1 MTIVKIL
8 FLAGAMTVIASQTL
22 AQTPAATGDAHGLA
36 TPTGHDVNVSVSG
49 YRYVEPGTTSISIAG
64 AKIGGEYTGTF
75 ALSARTHWF
84 IQGDVRGNFGNT
96 TYTGWCSPFFIAPNS
111 SSPNGYEVDIG
122 DPSPCSE
129 SGDKD
134 WYVEG
139 RALVGK
145 DLIRERW
152 GLAPFTGVGLRHL
165 SNGVTGV
172 VGYRTDDYLYL
183 PVGLTARTT
192 VGSRQHALSLTVEV
206 DALLHGWQKTRDSQ
220 LGSGVIPAT
229 TIAPAFSIDGFT
241 DISFTQKSGFAPRAS
256 VKYQITRMWSL
267 EPYYVYWNVSASP
280 VNYETLTFTVNN
292 LTAREQRGA
301 YEPDNHT
308 HEVGVKVGLHF

>member
-1 MTIVKIL
+1 MT
-8 FLAGAMTVIASQTL
+8 AIASQTL
-22 AQTPAATGDAHGLA
+22 AQTPAATGDVHGLA

-49 YRYVEPGTTSISIAG
+49 YRYNEPGTTSISISG

-75 ALSARTHWF
+75 ALNPRTHWF
-84 IQGDVRGNFGNT
+84 LQGDFRGTFGNT
-96 TYTGWCSPFFIAPNS
+96 TYNGWCSPFFIAPNS

-122 DPSPCSE
+122 DPSPCDE
-129 SGDKD
+129 SGDRD

-139 RALVGK
+139 RALIGK
-145 DLIRERW
+145 DLIRDRW
-152 GLAPFTGVGLRHL
+152 GFAPFSGVGVRHL

-192 VGSRQHALSLTVEV
+192 VGSQQHALSLTVEV

-241 DISFTQKSGFAPRAS
+241 DISFTQKSGWAPRAS
-256 VKYQITRMWSL
+256 VKYQLTKMLWL

-292 LTAREQRGA
+292 ITAHEQRGA
-301 YEPDNHT
+301 YEPDNNT
-308 HEVGVKVGLHF
+308 HEFGVKVGLHF

>member
-1 MTIVKIL
+1 
-8 FLAGAMTVIASQTL
+8 MTVIASQSL
-22 AQTPAATGDAHGLA
+22 AQTSAAAGDARGLA

-49 YRYVEPGTTSISIAG
+49 YRYAEPGTTAISIAG

-75 ALSARTHWF
+75 ALSERTHWF
-84 IQGDVRGNFGNT
+84 LQGDVRGTFGNT
-96 TYTGWCSPFFIAPNS
+96 KYTGWCSPFFIAPNS

-122 DPSPCSE
+122 DPSPCDE
-129 SGDKD
+129 SGDRD

-139 RALVGK
+139 RALLGK

-152 GLAPFTGVGLRHL
+152 GLAPFSGIGVRHL

-172 VGYRTDDYLYL
+172 VNYRTDDYLYL
-183 PVGLTARTT
+183 PLGLTARTT
-192 VGSRQHALSLTVEV
+192 VGSNQHALSLTVEV

-229 TIAPAFSIDGFT
+229 AIAPAFSIDGFT
-241 DISFTQKSGFAPRAS
+241 DISFTQKHGWAPRAS
-256 VKYQITRMWSL
+256 VRYQITKMWSL

-292 LTAREQRGA
+292 ITAREQRGA
-301 YEPDNHT
+301 YEPDNNT
-308 HEVGVKVGLHF
+308 HEFGVKVGLHF